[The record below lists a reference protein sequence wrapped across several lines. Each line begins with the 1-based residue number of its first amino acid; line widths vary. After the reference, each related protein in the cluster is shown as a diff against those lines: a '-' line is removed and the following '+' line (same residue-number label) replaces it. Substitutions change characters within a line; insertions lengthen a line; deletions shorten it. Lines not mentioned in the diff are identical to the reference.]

1 MSSIDSQNPSEYLE
15 MIQDIVNQF
24 MDEFPSDWKIIDNI
38 KYAIEACNIS
48 SLKQSFGEKTFNKKL
63 QEVRLPFLCLKIDA
77 YKNSNYPTLNLLI
90 ENYEIEGG
98 VLSINLD
105 SPFNRFENLVANM
118 MKMDTLDYC
127 AFDFPSVNRSVI
139 VLNYKQAALDWVNS
153 LSQDKKPFNI
163 EEMERNAYLIKEK
176 QNDEKIEK
184 WLNKNFDKLFK
195 LMLSEWSLDQEV
207 WPKNRSIEMFYE
219 WFDATKSAM
228 VLDLQV
234 GKLRR
239 EQ

>member
-1 MSSIDSQNPSEYLE
+1 MSSNDSQNPSEYLE
-15 MIQDIVNQF
+15 MIQDVVNQF

-48 SLKQSFGEKTFNKKL
+48 SLKKSFGEKTFNKKL
-63 QEVRLPFLCLKIDA
+63 QEMPLPFLCLKIDA
-77 YKNSNYPTLNLLI
+77 YKNSSYPTLNLLI
-90 ENYEIEGG
+90 ENYKIEEG

-105 SPFNRFENLVANM
+105 SPFNRFENLVDNM
-118 MKMDTLDYC
+118 MKMDTMDY
-127 AFDFPSVNRSVI
+127 FELGFPSVNRSVI

-153 LSQDKKPFNI
+153 LSQDEKPFTM
-163 EEMERNAYLIKEK
+163 EEMESNAYLVKEK

-184 WLNKNFDKLFK
+184 WLNKNFDMLFK
-195 LMLSEWSLDQEV
+195 LMLSEWSLDQEQ
-207 WPKNRSIEMFYE
+207 WPKNRTIEMFYE

-228 VLDLQV
+228 VLDLQD

-239 EQ
+239 E